1 MEVISRIHHIAFSFI
16 LLVLLLA
23 WRCKAQSPSGYI
35 TSARQLDSLLQDYA
49 YGAFD
54 RPRTGNP
61 YDGAV
66 PSNLTGIK
74 VAVLRLRCGS
84 LRTRGFHGYKEF
96 DIPTGVIVQPYVKR
110 LAFVYQNLG
119 NWSSFY
125 YPLQGY
131 TYLAPV
137 LGLLA
142 YSAANL
148 SAIGLSELD
157 IFASSSPISI
167 KFTDVRPVLS
177 GFTAKCVKFDL
188 NGTTEFTDLIS
199 GNVCVTFRQGHF
211 SIVVNSSGIAP
222 SPSPAPAPAQYP
234 IPSPGKGHKSKVWKV
249 VVSVVGGFVGLLLLI
264 LLVAWLAS
272 YRKKKKLMEMQK
284 REEVGEVLQM
294 GQVGNT
300 RVPVA
305 PMTRTQPAIEN
316 DYVP

>member
-1 MEVISRIHHIAFSFI
+1 MEIISHIHHIARSFT
-16 LLVLLLA
+16 LVVLFLA
-23 WRCKAQSPSGYI
+23 WNCKAETPSGY
-35 TSARQLDSLLQDYA
+35 SNAARQLDLLLQDYA
-49 YGAFD
+49 YRAFD
-54 RPRTGNP
+54 RPHTGIP

-84 LRTRGFHGYKEF
+84 LRTRGFHRYKEF

-157 IFASSSPISI
+157 IMASSSPISI
-167 KFTDVRPVLS
+167 KFNDVNPVPS
-177 GFTAKCVKFDL
+177 VIPAKCVKFHL
-188 NGTTEFTDLIS
+188 NGTIEFTDLIS
-199 GNVCVTFRQGHF
+199 GNVCMTFRQGHF
-211 SIVVNSSGIAP
+211 SIVVNSSGIVL
-222 SPSPAPAPAQYP
+222 SPAPAPTP
-234 IPSPGKGHKSKVWKV
+234 IPSHGKGHKSKVWKI
-249 VVSVVGGFVGLLLLI
+249 VVSVVGGLVGLLLLI

-272 YRKKKKLMEMQK
+272 YRKKKKLAEMQR

-294 GQVGNT
+294 GLVGNT
-300 RVPVA
+300 RIPVA
-305 PMTRTQPAIEN
+305 PMTRTKPAIEN

>member
-1 MEVISRIHHIAFSFI
+1 MEVFSHIPPIAISFT

-23 WRCKAQSPSGYI
+23 WDCKAQSPSSNI
-35 TSARQLDSLLQDYA
+35 TLARQLDSLLQNYA

-54 RPRTGNP
+54 HPRTGTP
-61 YDGAV
+61 YDGVA

-84 LRTRGFHGYKEF
+84 LRTRGFRHYKEF

-142 YSAANL
+142 YSAVNI

-157 IFASSSPISI
+157 ILASSSPISI
-167 KFTDVRPVLS
+167 KFADVRPALS
-177 GFTAKCVKFDL
+177 GFTVKCVKFDL
-188 NGTTEFTDLIS
+188 NGTRELTDLNS
-199 GNVCVTFRQGHF
+199 GNVCTTFRQGHF

-222 SPSPAPAPAQYP
+222 APAPNP
-234 IPSPGKGHKSKVWKV
+234 IPSPGKGHKFKAWKI
-249 VVSVVGGFVGLLLLI
+249 VVSAVGGFVGLLLLI
-264 LLVAWLAS
+264 LLVACLAS

-305 PMTRTQPAIEN
+305 PMTRTQPVIEN